1 MIFEE
6 LGVRLI
12 EVYEMVA
19 ETMMNARK
27 DDLITVKERIKS
39 TALKSQY
46 LMLFRLNYL
55 EMITI

>member
-27 DDLITVKERIKS
+27 GDLKTVKELIKKYHF
-39 TALKSQY
+39 TMVEWFNK
-46 LMLFRLNYL
+46 
-55 EMITI
+55 TW

>member
-27 DDLITVKERIKS
+27 DDLKTVNELFKKYRFTMVEWFNITG
-39 TALKSQY
+39 
-46 LMLFRLNYL
+46 
-55 EMITI
+55 

>member
-19 ETMMNARK
+19 ETMMNAFK
-27 DDLITVKERIKS
+27 NDLKTVKELIKKYRF
-39 TALKSQY
+39 T
-46 LMLFRLNYL
+46 MVEWFN
-55 EMITI
+55 ITG

>member
-19 ETMMNARK
+19 ETKMNARK
-27 DDLITVKERIKS
+27 DDLKTVKELIKKYRF
-39 TALKSQY
+39 T
-46 LMLFRLNYL
+46 MVEWFN
-55 EMITI
+55 ITG

>member
-27 DDLITVKERIKS
+27 GDLKTVKEHIIS
-39 TALKSQY
+39 MAL
-46 LMLFRLNYL
+46 L
-55 EMITI
+55 